1 MHEIEVKAIID
12 KMLKKYPQLDIVHID
27 ISSDQYKENS
37 LNKELLN
44 LVEYPEDKIGKK
56 QKPTVFIK
64 ADDRLTKFNARYIN
78 DEYQDK
84 FNTKF

>member
-1 MHEIEVKAIID
+1 MHEMEVKAIID

-44 LVEYPEDKIGKK
+44 LVEYPEDKIGRK
-56 QKPTVFIK
+56 
-64 ADDRLTKFNARYIN
+64 
-78 DEYQDK
+78 
-84 FNTKF
+84 